1 MKNSIKLTA
10 LFLLA
15 TTGLFAA
22 TPVKKSTADVPSDKA
37 PVTISTMAFNKGL
50 AVKVDKDAAGKSIVM
65 IYDQDKN
72 VLRKDVLASNGT
84 QAYVLSALE
93 NGDYTMEVTSNKQT
107 VKKNIHVY
115 DEGKSKTFIVQ
126 E

>member
-22 TPVKKSTADVPSDKA
+22 VQAKALKADVPS
-37 PVTISTMAFNKGL
+37 VTISTLALHKGI
-50 AVKVDKDAAGKSIVM
+50 AVKAAGAKSIVM

-72 VLRKDVLASNGT
+72 VLRKDVLARNTSKG
-84 QAYVLSALE
+84 YVLNALE
-93 NGDYTMEVTSNKQT
+93 NGDYTMEITSNKKT

-115 DEGKSKTFIVQ
+115 NEGKTKTFIVQ
-126 E
+126 Q